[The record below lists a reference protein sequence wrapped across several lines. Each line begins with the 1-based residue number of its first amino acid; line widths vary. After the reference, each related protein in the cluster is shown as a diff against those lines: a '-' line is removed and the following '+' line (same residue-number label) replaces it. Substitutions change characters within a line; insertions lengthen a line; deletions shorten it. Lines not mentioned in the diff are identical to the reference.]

1 MSEEFKLEEKI
12 ATLKQLKDAIDEV
25 LVSIEKKTARNA
37 LFDTKGAEGL
47 KTKQDARVAAEMD
60 ELQDLLALIDIHIID
75 NAGVRAELIA
85 NGSQELNA
93 AIRALTDQ
101 AFKDAVKKRA
111 GLDVQTKSGKVMEE
125 LDQLEGKEFKFKTV
139 EEEYTDAEKREAEL
153 TAELADLDAYSKVRE
168 KNSKE
173 EIIAG
178 AEEAPKVLEDAKTM
192 LEEAKKVQGINLSA
206 LKIEELLSELDSVP
220 TRESA
225 RYHMKKKPT
234 KAVMANREKYSAYAK
249 KLKAA
254 VIELKKIAEIN
265 PEVAGLVAELE
276 KNGIQLTPDAK
287 EINFEDKSRDALKSV
302 LENLRGIDCKA
313 VVEEYATTKTQSAY
327 GKMYETLEKNPI
339 FLFKAED
346 ARNAAIEALKRA
358 ETNGEPIPDEVV
370 GLVEAAVS
378 DPRLGK
384 IDSLEAGMND
394 RAAKY
399 KELAD
404 LRAKIAKLG
413 RFKNEKRAVD
423 TKSIRIAG
431 TEIENLT
438 VKNRNGVETAV
449 NFSKYEGFH
458 PESKD
463 AIYDKLAQ
471 DENIQKSLTVKY
483 ESQFKTSKL
492 FASVR
497 DFFYKIFTGRSHEEE
512 KKRMILDGMIT
523 DAVANRKA
531 EKRAENAKKP
541 WELDEATKAKVQEKQ
556 KQLGQDATTKARTAV
571 VEKGKTAKEAFDEQ
585 QAAID
590 DEGIEI

>member
-153 TAELADLDAYSKVRE
+153 TAELADLDAYGKVRE

-178 AEEAPKVLEDAKTM
+178 VEEAPKVLEDAKTM

-206 LKIEELLSELDSVP
+206 LKIEELLSELDGVP
-220 TRESA
+220 TEESA
-225 RYHMKKKPT
+225 RYHSKKPT
-234 KAVMANREKYSAYAK
+234 KAVKANREKFSAYAK

-287 EINFEDKSRDALKSV
+287 KIIFKDKSRDALKSV

-346 ARNAAIEALKRA
+346 ARNAAMEALKRA

-413 RFKNEKRAVD
+413 RFKNEKREVS
-423 TKSIRIAG
+423 TSGIRIAG

-449 NFSKYEGFH
+449 DFSEYEGYKDD
-458 PESKD
+458 SKN
-463 AIYDKLAQ
+463 AIYDKLVQ

-483 ESQFKTSKL
+483 ESQYKSSKL
-492 FASVR
+492 FASIR
-497 DFFYKIFTGRSHEEE
+497 DFFYKLFTGRSHEED
-512 KKRMILDGMIT
+512 KKRMILKGMIT

-531 EKRAENAKKP
+531 EKQAENDKKP

>member
-178 AEEAPKVLEDAKTM
+178 TEEAPKVLEDAKTM

-287 EINFEDKSRDALKSV
+287 EITFEDKSRDALKSV
-302 LENLRGIDCKA
+302 LENLSGIDCKA

-384 IDSLEAGMND
+384 IDSLEAGMNN

-449 NFSKYEGFH
+449 NFSKYEGFQTK
-458 PESKD
+458 SKD
-463 AIYDKLAQ
+463 AIYDKLVQ

-497 DFFYKIFTGRSHEEE
+497 DFFYKIFTGRSHEEA
-512 KKRMILDGMIT
+512 KKRMILEGMIT

-531 EKRAENAKKP
+531 EERAENAKKP

>member
-192 LEEAKKVQGINLSA
+192 LEEAKKVQGINFSA

-449 NFSKYEGFH
+449 DFSKYEGFH